1 MTTLR
6 GSPDARR
13 RGRKIDEPPGTPA
26 GSGSEGDRGRM
37 DESDAELTARMR
49 EGDECAFDRLMERH
63 RPAVYHFLR
72 SLFADPGRAE
82 DGAQETFLRLWLA
95 RHRYRPEAPL
105 RSYLFRIARN
115 YFLNRVRD
123 EPEVLVA
130 DVAEPVG
137 RPTAPLPE
145 TRVACEPAPLP
156 DDLLV
161 ARYRLWR
168 IRRAVASLP
177 AHHRLVFTLAHDESL
192 SYSEIARILE
202 IPVGTVKSR
211 MSAAVRMLRERL
223 PREELE

>member
-1 MTTLR
+1 VEPTDIELMLR
-6 GSPDARR
+6 A
-13 RGRKIDEPPGTPA
+13 
-26 GSGSEGDRGRM
+26 
-37 DESDAELTARMR
+37 R
-49 EGDECAFDRLMERH
+49 EGDVAAFQHLAQRYREPLR
-63 RPAVYHFLR
+63 RFFAAVL
-72 SLFADPGRAE
+72 ADPSQA
-82 DGAQETFLRLWLA
+82 DDCVQETFLRLWLA

-130 DVAEPVG
+130 DVAEDETG
-137 RPTAPLPE
+137 RRGDGATGR
-145 TRVACEPAPLP
+145 TAPLP

>member
-1 MTTLR
+1 
-6 GSPDARR
+6 
-13 RGRKIDEPPGTPA
+13 
-26 GSGSEGDRGRM
+26 M

-63 RPAVYHFLR
+63 RPAVYQFLR
-72 SLFADPGRAE
+72 SLFADPGWAE

-130 DVAEPVG
+130 DMAENETG
-137 RPTAPLPE
+137 RRGDGATGR
-145 TRVACEPAPLP
+145 TAPLP

-192 SYSEIARILE
+192 SYGEIARILE

>member
-6 GSPDARR
+6 GAPDASR
-13 RGRKIDEPPGTPA
+13 RGRKIDEPPETPA
-26 GSGSEGDRGRM
+26 GSGSEGDTRRM

-49 EGDECAFDRLMERH
+49 EGDEGAFDRLMERH

-82 DGAQETFLRLWLA
+82 DGAQVTFLRLWLA

-130 DVAEPVG
+130 DVAEPVV
-137 RPTAPLPE
+137 RPTTPLPE
-145 TRVACEPAPLP
+145 TRVGCEPAPLP